1 MKNYLVLPINN
12 DKDLKDVLLTSV
24 DGVNYGLSV
33 RLDAN
38 NPKYHVYVDV
48 TFLGEIKSINL
59 NENEYSFANARP
71 ESLYKEELRP
81 KIHYTVPNG
90 WNNDTNGMIYYDG
103 VYHMF
108 YQFNPAGNTWGNMH
122 WGHAT
127 STDMIHYKEED
138 VALRP
143 DFLGAVYSGSAIV
156 DFDNV
161 TGLKEN

>member
-1 MKNYLVLPINN
+1 M
-12 DKDLKDVLLTSV
+12 
-24 DGVNYGLSV
+24 
-33 RLDAN
+33 
-38 NPKYHVYVDV
+38 
-48 TFLGEIKSINL
+48 
-59 NENEYSFANARP
+59 
-71 ESLYKEELRP
+71 
-81 KIHYTVPNG
+81 PNG
-90 WNNDTNGMIYYDG
+90 WNNDPNGMIYYDG

-156 DFDNV
+156 DYDNV
-161 TGLKEN
+161 TGLKEGVVTITVTAKDFVATRADDREAIYTHYYYNLLIKICQLYFTDYYTSN